1 MVAQAPMQT
10 VICEASFDSVASQL
24 RRVHTYVLVLDH
36 ACQGRFLFGF
46 DFTHTQAFQQVESEI
61 SNSMISRPPIHRS
74 LYGRGR

>member
-24 RRVHTYVLVLDH
+24 RRVHVRTSIILDH
-36 ACQGRFLFGF
+36 ARQGRFLFGF
-46 DFTHTQAFQQVESEI
+46 DFTYTQAFQRVEAEI

-74 LYGRGR
+74 L

>member
-24 RRVHTYVLVLDH
+24 RRVHLRDH

-46 DFTHTQAFQQVESEI
+46 DFTYTQVFQQVEAEI
-61 SNSMISRPPIHRS
+61 SNSMLSRPPIHRS
-74 LYGRGR
+74 LYGRGG

>member
-24 RRVHTYVLVLDH
+24 RRVHVRTVLDH

-46 DFTHTQAFQQVESEI
+46 DFTHTQAFQHVEAEI

-74 LYGRGR
+74 L